1 MRGHFWN
8 FSSTPI
14 SYALATDR
22 YCLLVFLAF
31 VSKIWAKQLSKVVAY
46 WLFFVIIVCTS
57 TYCVK
62 VHIFWE
68 GHTILGN
75 LHHRFDRYYIR
86 QIYGR
91 DFGKFCGLLKIY
103 ELYFS
108 GIWVPKIQRR
118 EGTVFYK
125 AKNKDSKQ
133 RLWIR
138 VPSFAPLCTYLVQ
151 LSGRTFAW
159 LLSALVRSW
168 DRWWL
173 FIRASDTLWVTTAY
187 VHCTYYWKAK

>member
-1 MRGHFWN
+1 ML
-8 FSSTPI
+8 STSKCFLLTKTTFNNSKI
-14 SYALATDR
+14 SCCKCYKANQN
-22 YCLLVFLAF
+22 VFNVFF
-31 VSKIWAKQLSKVVAY
+31 VSFLLKIFMLQI
-46 WLFFVIIVCTS
+46 FNQIQVCF
-57 TYCVK
+57 
-62 VHIFWE
+62 HIFWE
-68 GHTILGN
+68 GHENLQN

-159 LLSALVRSW
+159 LFSALARSW